1 MHMMNPGKTI
11 LKTFFMILPHVLMNS
26 GSTKAESLFRS
37 EMAWGRVRFYDL
49 QYIQDLSFLK
59 VLIKQLSFGDRLY
72 LDKHGLR

>member
-1 MHMMNPGKTI
+1 
-11 LKTFFMILPHVLMNS
+11 MNS